1 MKIRKATGKA
11 SLPMWMKR
19 GEKDVCRMRRKIDGS
34 IFSEG
39 TRRSP

>member
-1 MKIRKATGKA
+1 MKIRKVTGNA
-11 SLPMWMKR
+11 SLPMW
-19 GEKDVCRMRRKIDGS
+19 EKDICRMRRKIDGS

>member
-1 MKIRKATGKA
+1 MKIREVMGKA

-19 GEKDVCRMRRKIDGS
+19 GVKDVCRMRRKIDES

>member
-1 MKIRKATGKA
+1 MKIRKAMGKA

-19 GEKDVCRMRRKIDGS
+19 GEKDVCRMRRKIDES